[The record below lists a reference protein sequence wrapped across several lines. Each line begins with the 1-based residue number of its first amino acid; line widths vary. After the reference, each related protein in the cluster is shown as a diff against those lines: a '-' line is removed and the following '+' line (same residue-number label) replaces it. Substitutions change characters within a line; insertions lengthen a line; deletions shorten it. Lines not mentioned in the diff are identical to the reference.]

1 MSITVPRS
9 PSGKSKTEA
18 SPTAA
23 EETGKKP
30 FLPYGR
36 QLIDDDDIATVSSAL
51 RGEFLTTGPLVERF
65 EHMLA
70 RTVGARDTVACSSG
84 TAALYLA
91 ARALGIGIGHTVIVP
106 AITFLATASAPHLAG
121 AEIVFADVDPESGL
135 MRAQDLEAALARA
148 PQKHADAV
156 FPVHYAG
163 QSCDM
168 APIAEIARAKR
179 MKIVEDAAHA
189 LGTVWRGADGAVQ
202 SVGANEF
209 SDLTIFSFHPVKTVA
224 MGEGGAV
231 STNDPELLQRL
242 KRARN
247 HGITREPLEF
257 RRVDASFDSTGAV
270 NPWYYELESPGFN
283 WRISDIN
290 CALGI
295 SQLSKLQRFI
305 NARRMLA
312 ACYDELLAPL
322 APLVRPLKRDPRSLT
337 AWHIY
342 AVRID
347 FEEVGIE
354 RAAMMRGMAADGIGT
369 QVHYIPVH
377 RQPYYAQRYGQHSL
391 PGAESY
397 YASTLTL
404 PLHPAMSETDIVRV
418 VAALRK
424 QIPGLQKKPPAHSD
438 ITSRASSLAPSK

>member
-1 MSITVPRS
+1 VSITVPRS
-9 PSGKSKTEA
+9 PSRKSKTEVA
-18 SPTAA
+18 PSVV
-23 EETGKKP
+23 ETGKKP

-36 QLIDDDDIATVSSAL
+36 QLIDEDDIATVSSAL
-51 RGEFLTTGPLVERF
+51 RGELLTTGPLVENF
-65 EHMLA
+65 ERMLA
-70 RTVGARDTVACSSG
+70 RVVGARDTVACSSG
-84 TAALYLA
+84 TAALYIA
-91 ARALGIGIGHTVIVP
+91 ARALGLGAGHTVIVP

-148 PQKHADAV
+148 PQNRADAV

-168 APIAEIARAKR
+168 APIAAIARAKT

-189 LGTVWRGADGAVQ
+189 LGTVWRGDDGAIQ
-202 SVGANEF
+202 SIGANEF
-209 SDLTIFSFHPVKTVA
+209 SDLTIFSFHPVKTIA

-257 RRVDASFDSTGAV
+257 KGIDASFDSTGAV

-305 NARRMLA
+305 NARRRLA
-312 ACYDELLAPL
+312 ECYDELLAPL
-322 APLVRPLKRDPRSLT
+322 APLVKPLKRDPRSLT

-347 FEEVGIE
+347 FEEAQVE
-354 RAAMMRGMAADGIGT
+354 RAQVMRGMAADGIGT

-377 RQPYYAQRYGQHSL
+377 RQPYYARRYGAYSL
-391 PGAESY
+391 PGAERY

-404 PLHPAMSETDIVRV
+404 PLHPSMSEADVVRV
-418 VAALRK
+418 VAAFKK
-424 QIPGLQKKPPAHSD
+424 QISGLQKKPPARSD
-438 ITSRASSLAPSK
+438 VTSRTSSLASSK

>member
-1 MSITVPRS
+1 MNPRS
-9 PSGKSKTEA
+9 RIPSSQSTPEKGEGA
-18 SPTAA
+18 
-23 EETGKKP
+23 

-36 QLIDDDDIATVSSAL
+36 QLIEDDDIAAVSNAL
-51 RGEFLTTGPLVERF
+51 RGEYLTTGPLVENF
-65 EHMLA
+65 ERMLA
-70 RTVGARDTVACSSG
+70 RIVGARETIACSNG

-91 ARALGIGIGHTVIVP
+91 ARALGLGTGHTVIVP
-106 AITFLATASAPHLAG
+106 AITFVATASAPHLAG
-121 AEIVFADVDPESGL
+121 AEIVFADVDPETGL
-135 MRAQDLEAALARA
+135 MRACDLEAALARA
-148 PQKHADAV
+148 PHKHADAV

-168 APIAEIARAKR
+168 AAIAEVAHAHD

-189 LGTVWRGADGAVQ
+189 LGTVWKGDHGAVQ

-209 SDLTIFSFHPVKTVA
+209 ADLTIFSFHPVKTVA

-231 STNDPELLQRL
+231 SANDPELIRSL
-242 KRARN
+242 KRVRN

-257 RRVDASFDSTGAV
+257 ERVDAGFDTTGAV

-295 SQLSKLQRFI
+295 SQLAKLQRFI
-305 NARRMLA
+305 NTRQVLATLYDKMLA
-312 ACYDELLAPL
+312 SL
-322 APLVRPLKRDPRSLT
+322 APLVRPLKRDPRSHT

-342 AVRID
+342 PVRID
-347 FEEVGIE
+347 FAAAGVE
-354 RAAMMRGMAADGIGT
+354 RAHVMRGMAAEGIGT

-377 RQPYYAQRYGQHSL
+377 RQPYYAGRYGAHSL

-397 YASTLTL
+397 YGSTLTL
-404 PLHPAMSETDIVRV
+404 PLHPSMSEGDVARV
-418 VAALRK
+418 VVALTR
-424 QIPGLQKKPPAHSD
+424 QLRPD
-438 ITSRASSLAPSK
+438 SSNHGFES